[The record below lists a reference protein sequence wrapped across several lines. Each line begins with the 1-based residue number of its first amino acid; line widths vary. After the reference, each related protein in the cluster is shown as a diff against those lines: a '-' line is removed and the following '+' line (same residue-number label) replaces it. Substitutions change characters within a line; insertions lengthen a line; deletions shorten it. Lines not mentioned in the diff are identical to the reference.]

1 MRLGLS
7 CRIPHRGETSRKFQ
21 ISARAEPK
29 VSRAEPS
36 HEPEILNFFRAEPS
50 SSQHLV
56 EPSRAIIFSSRA
68 RAEPRAIFLVKFS
81 EIFHQSSE
89 AQMVSNQML
98 RVLLSCGLQ
107 ESACGPHGLP
117 TDPLFLTNMRTPII
131 FFPSCY
137 KLFVCCC
144 QTAGLLLHKS
154 GSPQQQTNMR
164 TPNLIFLK

>member
-1 MRLGLS
+1 MLWILNIFREKLL
-7 CRIPHRGETSRKFQ
+7 SRKILILMNLILSDRIILKFPFPD
-21 ISARAEPK
+21 IWK
-29 VSRAEPS
+29 V
-36 HEPEILNFFRAEPS
+36 ILLCSIVKSIVIRGTHWA
-50 SSQHLV
+50 
-56 EPSRAIIFSSRA
+56 AILI
-68 RAEPRAIFLVKFS
+68 I
-81 EIFHQSSE
+81 
-89 AQMVSNQML
+89 

-117 TDPLFLTNMRTPII
+117 TDSLFLTNMRTPII

-164 TPNLIFLK
+164 TPNSIFLKWSEYASPCILLSLCWLLHYC